1 MFNTYQ
7 NCYTPAKNL
16 DCPRHS
22 RYNYIGTKVLI
33 CWFSYAWEIKEVKN
47 FLFILFCAILNLKEE
62 HMDIKVT
69 KEDIALAIIKS
80 NDESA
85 NTLVTPNTSFS
96 DAIQMLSTLTL
107 HVLNSYTIAA
117 NGGQL
122 PEKPSKEQY
131 NKFIAIKEQVYQA
144 YNEAASSVLQLY
156 APEFELRPDVTAEAI
171 QRVEEEIIN
180 ERFNKLNREQRRS
193 KRKVVSE
200 AKKRIKESQAK
211 S

>member
-1 MFNTYQ
+1 
-7 NCYTPAKNL
+7 
-16 DCPRHS
+16 
-22 RYNYIGTKVLI
+22 
-33 CWFSYAWEIKEVKN
+33 
-47 FLFILFCAILNLKEE
+47 
-62 HMDIKVT
+62 MDIKVT

-85 NTLVTPNTSFS
+85 NLLVTPNTSFS

-122 PEKPSKEQY
+122 PENPSKKQL
-131 NKFIAIKEQVYQA
+131 NKFMAIKEQIYQA
-144 YNEAASSVLQLY
+144 YNEAASAVLEMY
-156 APEFELRPDVTAEAI
+156 APEFELRPDITTEAI
-171 QRVEEEIIN
+171 KRAEEEIIN

-193 KRKVVSE
+193 KRKIVSE

>member
-1 MFNTYQ
+1 
-7 NCYTPAKNL
+7 
-16 DCPRHS
+16 
-22 RYNYIGTKVLI
+22 
-33 CWFSYAWEIKEVKN
+33 
-47 FLFILFCAILNLKEE
+47 
-62 HMDIKVT
+62 MDIKVT

-85 NTLVTPNTSFS
+85 NLLVTPNTSFS

-122 PEKPSKEQY
+122 PEKPGKEQL
-131 NKFIAIKEQVYQA
+131 NKFMAIKEQIYQA
-144 YNEAASSVLQLY
+144 YNEAASAVLEMY
-156 APEFELRPDVTAEAI
+156 APEFELRPDITTEAI
-171 QRVEEEIIN
+171 QRAEEEIIN

>member
-1 MFNTYQ
+1 
-7 NCYTPAKNL
+7 
-16 DCPRHS
+16 
-22 RYNYIGTKVLI
+22 
-33 CWFSYAWEIKEVKN
+33 
-47 FLFILFCAILNLKEE
+47 
-62 HMDIKVT
+62 MDIKVT

-85 NTLVTPNTSFS
+85 NLLVTPNTSFS

-122 PEKPSKEQY
+122 PEKPSKAQL
-131 NKFIAIKEQVYQA
+131 NQFMAIKEQIYQA
-144 YNEAASSVLQLY
+144 YNEAASAVLEMY
-156 APEFELRPDVTAEAI
+156 APEFELRPDITTEAI
-171 QRVEEEIIN
+171 QRAEEEIIN

>member
-1 MFNTYQ
+1 
-7 NCYTPAKNL
+7 
-16 DCPRHS
+16 
-22 RYNYIGTKVLI
+22 
-33 CWFSYAWEIKEVKN
+33 
-47 FLFILFCAILNLKEE
+47 
-62 HMDIKVT
+62 MDIKVT

-85 NTLVTPNTSFS
+85 NILVTPNTSFS

-122 PEKPSKEQY
+122 PEKPSKAQL
-131 NKFIAIKEQVYQA
+131 NQFMAIKEQIYQA
-144 YNEAASSVLQLY
+144 YNEAASAVLEMY
-156 APEFELRPDVTAEAI
+156 APEFELRPDITTEAI
-171 QRVEEEIIN
+171 QRAEEEIIN
-180 ERFNKLNREQRRS
+180 ERVNKLNREQRRS